1 MVGSN
6 NVSHVEGN
14 SGTTGYDFVL
24 TRTGDLS
31 GTASVDFSVAGS
43 GSHPA
48 NASDFAGGTL
58 PSGTATFA
66 AGSSTAHVIVN
77 VSGDTT
83 IEPNENFTVTLS
95 NPSVNATIA
104 AGADTGIGTIVNDD
118 SNTISLGDPNVVGSN
133 NVSHVEGNSGT
144 TGYDFVLTRTGDL
157 SGTASVD
164 FSVAGSGA
172 NPANA
177 ADFGGT
183 LPSGTATFA
192 AGSSTAHVIVNV
204 SGDTTIEPNENFTVT
219 LSNPSVNA
227 TIAAGADTGLGTI
240 VNDDSNT
247 ISLGDPNVV
256 GSNNVSHVEG
266 NSGTTGYDFVLT
278 RTGDLSGTASVDFSV
293 AGSGANPANAADFG
307 GTLPSGTATF
317 AAGSSTAHVIV
328 NVSGDTLIEPNE
340 NFTVTLSNP
349 SVNATIAAGADTG
362 IGTIVNDDSNT
373 ISLGDPNVVGSNNV
387 SHVEGNS
394 GTTGYDFVLT
404 RTGDLSGTASVDFSV
419 AGSGSHPA
427 NAADFG
433 GTLPSGTATFAAGS
447 STAHVIVNVSGDT
460 TIEPNENFT
469 VTLSNPSVNAT
480 IAAGADTGIGTI
492 VNDDSNTISLGD
504 PNVVGSN
511 NVSHVEG
518 NSGTTGYDFVLTRT
532 GDLSGT
538 ASVDFSVAG
547 SGSHPANAADFGG
560 TLPSGTATFAAGS
573 STAHVIV
580 NVSGDTTIEPNEN
593 FTVTLSNP
601 SVNATIA
608 AGADTGIGTIV
619 NDDSNTISLGDP
631 NVVGSNNVSHVEGNS
646 GTTGYDFV
654 LTRTGDLSGTASVD
668 FSVAGS
674 GSHPANA
681 ADFGGTLPSG
691 TATFAAGS
699 STAHVIVNVSG
710 DTLIEPNENF
720 TVTLSNPS
728 VNATIAAGAD
738 TGIGTIVNDDSN
750 TISLGDPNVVGS
762 NNVSHVEGNS
772 GTTGYDF
779 VLTRTGDLSGTAS
792 VDFSVAGSGSHPA
805 NAATSPAAPCRAAP
819 RPSPP
824 APAPRTSSSTS
835 AATR

>member
-1 MVGSN
+1 M
-6 NVSHVEGN
+6 
-14 SGTTGYDFVL
+14 
-24 TRTGDLS
+24 
-31 GTASVDFSVAGS
+31 A
-43 GSHPA
+43 A
-48 NASDFAGGTL
+48 N
-58 PSGTATFA
+58 
-66 AGSSTAHVIVN
+66 
-77 VSGDTT
+77 
-83 IEPNENFTVTLS
+83 
-95 NPSVNATIA
+95 
-104 AGADTGIGTIVNDD
+104 
-118 SNTISLGDPNVVGSN
+118 
-133 NVSHVEGNSGT
+133 
-144 TGYDFVLTRTGDL
+144 
-157 SGTASVD
+157 
-164 FSVAGSGA
+164 
-172 NPANA
+172 
-177 ADFGGT
+177 
-183 LPSGTATFA
+183 
-192 AGSSTAHVIVNV
+192 
-204 SGDTTIEPNENFTVT
+204 
-219 LSNPSVNA
+219 
-227 TIAAGADTGLGTI
+227 
-240 VNDDSNT
+240 
-247 ISLGDPNVV
+247 
-256 GSNNVSHVEG
+256 
-266 NSGTTGYDFVLT
+266 
-278 RTGDLSGTASVDFSV
+278 
-293 AGSGANPANAADFG
+293 
-307 GTLPSGTATF
+307 
-317 AAGSSTAHVIV
+317 
-328 NVSGDTLIEPNE
+328 
-340 NFTVTLSNP
+340 
-349 SVNATIAAGADTG
+349 
-362 IGTIVNDDSNT
+362 
-373 ISLGDPNVVGSNNV
+373 
-387 SHVEGNS
+387 
-394 GTTGYDFVLT
+394 
-404 RTGDLSGTASVDFSV
+404 
-419 AGSGSHPA
+419 PA

-608 AGADTGIGTIV
+608 AGADTGLGTIV

-681 ADFGGTLPSG
+681 SDFAGGTLPSG

-710 DTLIEPNENF
+710 DTPIEPNENF

-792 VDFSVAGSGSHPA
+792 VDFSVAGSGSQ
-805 NAATSPAAPCRAAP
+805 SGQCRGLRRHLTERHRDLRRRFQHRARHRQRQRRHADRAERELHRYAQQP
-819 RPSPP
+819 ERQRHHRRRCRHRYRHHRQRRQQHHLAGRSQCG
-824 APAPRTSSSTS
+824 RQQQRQS
-835 AATR
+835 RRRQQRHHRL